1 MRLGYR
7 HLNIIGSV
15 LLLTALVLIF
25 VSGTTT
31 IVPLVLLVASLIISV
46 TLALHRKQLQEE
58 TMPDERTRKIGSTAL
73 SYAWWTGICGIILL
87 FWADALG
94 IWRPDTQTA
103 LGVSILL
110 LFGSAV
116 IFLVYLS
123 SKGDTGG

>member
-15 LLLTALVLIF
+15 LLLTALILIF
-25 VSGTTT
+25 VQGTTS
-31 IVPLVLLVASLIISV
+31 IVPLALLVASLIILV
-46 TLALHRKQLQEE
+46 TLVLKRKQLEEE

-73 SYAWWTGICGIILL
+73 SYAWWTGICGIILV

>member
-7 HLNIIGSV
+7 HLNTIGSV

-25 VSGTTT
+25 VRGTTT
-31 IVPLVLLVASLIISV
+31 IVPLVLLVASLIIFV
-46 TLALHRKQLQEE
+46 ILILHRKQLREE
-58 TMPDERTRKIGSTAL
+58 TLPDERTRKIGSTAL

-94 IWRPDTQTA
+94 LWRPDTQTA

-110 LFGSAV
+110 MFGSAV

-123 SKGDTGG
+123 SKGDTDG